1 MPMRALDTGGDMGAS
16 TEGSMVGSAEEVVGT
31 IISSRTAGLGM
42 STASI
47 LILMGG

>member
-16 TEGSMVGSAEEVVGT
+16 TEGGMVDSAMEVLG
-31 IISSRTAGLGM
+31 IIITSRVTSLDM

-47 LILMGG
+47 PIRMGG